1 MGGSSDEE
9 VEQRMLRTK
18 LWGRD
23 MQSMHSGK
31 ENDQPARADGLLE
44 SKMRHTVWD
53 WVCQMPGMASLC

>member
-53 WVCQMPGMASLC
+53 WVC